1 MKKCKNCG
9 LTPEECICRRLYEK
23 DYRLNN
29 AAKRRLYND
38 MKRAQTPDLSED
50 QKAQIKAIYDKA
62 RAITEATGV
71 AHHVD
76 HIKPVSKGG
85 LHVPENLRITKAEEN
100 LRKSNKWEGDSSSSS
115 GVQKPAD
122 LTDEEILSLCQSL
135 AKRYRNKD
143 TYDDLVS
150 EGLVACYE
158 CKAEGK
164 PHKQDYVGAAR
175 RAMNDYINIKTK
187 AMSVPKTWVSR
198 TISHALATDEDLQD
212 LEGVKEGTFSLL
224 LAAMRNESSSIDET
238 LATTEGAEVDFEK
251 REFERYLLAKIRHV
265 LSDEDWVFL
274 LMISD
279 EDTTQAQVA
288 DILGI
293 SPQAVSLRL
302 KRIQVKA
309 SRFVTKS
316 ELSIWRE

>member
-1 MKKCKNCG
+1 MKKCDNCG
-9 LTPEECICRRLYEK
+9 LNPKECLCRKLYEK
-23 DYRLNN
+23 DYRRNN

-38 MKRAQTPDLSED
+38 MKRAQTPDLTED
-50 QKAQIKAIYDKA
+50 QKAQIKGIYDKA
-62 RAITEATGV
+62 RALTEVTGID
-71 AHHVD
+71 HHVD

-85 LHVPENLRITKAEEN
+85 LHTPENLQILVAKEN
-100 LRKSNKWEGDSSSSS
+100 LSKSNKWQEEASHEPKAR
-115 GVQKPAD
+115 KPAD
-122 LTDEEILSLCQSL
+122 LTDGEILSLCQSL

-143 TYDDLVS
+143 TYEDLVS

-187 AMSVPKTWVSR
+187 AMSVPKTWTSR
-198 TISHALATDEDLQD
+198 AVSHALSTGEDLEE
-212 LEGVKEGTFSLL
+212 LGGVRDGTFALL
-224 LAAMRNESSSIDET
+224 MAAMRNDSSSVDET
-238 LATTEGAEVDFEK
+238 LATTDGAEVDFEK
-251 REFERYLLAKIRHV
+251 REFERYLLSKIRHI

-288 DILGI
+288 DILSI

-316 ELSIWRE
+316 ELSLWRE